1 MNTVSAKKRHT
12 VKTKVQ
18 KKVGETSYINPK
30 TQELEVF
37 DVFQNSKETDFN
49 FHKVWV
55 KDLVELLELI
65 GGKKVKVFNHLLLKM
80 NSDNI
85 FIGTIR
91 AIAEKLKLSK
101 ETVSS
106 SLKLLKD
113 AGHIKMLQDGVYMI
127 NPDLI
132 LKGNSAK
139 RQKLRADYFGLKYEN
154 SNNKNKVSKE
164 EADFINMK
172 RAYEEQDLHKKRNE
186 VMFQEMDEYFKGSNL
201 KEEEKIG

>member
-1 MNTVSAKKRHT
+1 MNTVSEKKRHT

-65 GGKKVKVFNHLLLKM
+65 GGQKVKVFNHLLLKM
-80 NSDNI
+80 NSDNV

-132 LKGNSAK
+132 LKGNSSK
-139 RQKLRADYFGLKYEN
+139 RQKLRATFFDLKYEN
-154 SNNKNKVSKE
+154 TYNKTKASKE
-164 EADFINMK
+164 EEEFSNLQ
-172 RAYEEQDLHKKRNE
+172 RAFEDRELHKGRE
-186 VMFQEMDEYFKGSNL
+186 TLMFQETNEYLKSSNP
-201 KEEEKIG
+201 K